1 MGSNCHFLPPI
12 STSRGP
18 RGIKYADELYVLHI
32 LSRSIKL
39 KGFTYRKFVKSSLCF
54 CHHSETLLFLR
65 MVITP
70 SRPEMQ
76 TQPWPQLC
84 AILSKS
90 SYFVTN
96 ANPFANK
103 LIKAS
108 MFASRGDSWSSPV
121 TAGEERSGSELT
133 KTIKYS
139 SRHLARIRTDFLDR
153 LEAKNES
160 SPAKERYNWSQGL
173 GVTRQ
178 LFSVVL

>member
-1 MGSNCHFLPPI
+1 
-12 STSRGP
+12 
-18 RGIKYADELYVLHI
+18 
-32 LSRSIKL
+32 
-39 KGFTYRKFVKSSLCF
+39 
-54 CHHSETLLFLR
+54 

-103 LIKAS
+103 LIKDS

-139 SRHLARIRTDFLDR
+139 NRHLARIKTDFLDR
-153 LEAKNES
+153 LEAKKES
-160 SPAKERYNWSQGL
+160 SPARERYNRSQGL

-178 LFSVVL
+178 LFSVVLQDSYTSATQAQHQSVLTQWKWVTGNMCLSCVS